1 MKSSIIVKMC
11 VVTATAVF
19 LSLMSAGCGDRSR
32 ERADNDAAQPAPLSE
47 PEPEQEQIAD
57 AKFNIYGT
65 WEYVA
70 TPSSPEEW
78 SEVPPTITIGTN
90 NTLSLAIWERYYT
103 GIMSKTDTHIRVHSL
118 SGWADG
124 EEFTTNEKEW
134 TLTYNPETDL
144 IRIVCGSWHTG
155 YYRRASD
162 LDADESIGGTY
173 KFEQNLE
180 GGFFGTVLVHPLTDR
195 TALFFLD
202 IGFNHNSGRLFGQM
216 TIAGN
221 TGTYSLDGCILK
233 FKFTPRQLEI
243 ITEDGYGE
251 CGFGGNVHADNIYK
265 LIDNTIPEYYLDAE
279 DNKVLFADEARSVD
293 FNE

>member
-1 MKSSIIVKMC
+1 MCCDSSEAENLPPQPLAEQSVEEGG
-11 VVTATAVF
+11 
-19 LSLMSAGCGDRSR
+19 SLYGGVIFYLTPMTKKLRFTMFFSLASLFPVLVLVGCGGCDKS
-32 ERADNDAAQPAPLSE
+32 PAPLSK
-47 PEPEQEQIAD
+47 PEPEQEQTVD

-90 NTLSLAIWERYYT
+90 DTLSLAIWERYYT

-124 EEFTTNEKEW
+124 EEFAADEKEW

-162 LDADESIGGTY
+162 LDA
-173 KFEQNLE
+173 
-180 GGFFGTVLVHPLTDR
+180 
-195 TALFFLD
+195 
-202 IGFNHNSGRLFGQM
+202 
-216 TIAGN
+216 
-221 TGTYSLDGCILK
+221 
-233 FKFTPRQLEI
+233 
-243 ITEDGYGE
+243 
-251 CGFGGNVHADNIYK
+251 
-265 LIDNTIPEYYLDAE
+265 E

-293 FNE
+293 FKE